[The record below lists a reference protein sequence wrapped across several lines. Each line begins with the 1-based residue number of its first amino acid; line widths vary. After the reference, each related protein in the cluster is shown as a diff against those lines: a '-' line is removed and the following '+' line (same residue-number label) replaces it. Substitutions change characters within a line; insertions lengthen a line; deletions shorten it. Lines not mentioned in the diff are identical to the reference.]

1 MDMLRLST
9 EAMKNIS
16 LTLTELSANGVSAA
30 ENHSGE
36 MNFSGCASGYCMA
49 WA

>member
-1 MDMLRLST
+1 MSMLYLSAET
-9 EAMKNIS
+9 MQSIDR
-16 LTLTELSANGVSAA
+16 TMVGLSANGASAA

-36 MNFSGCASGYCMA
+36 MNFSGCASGSCMA